1 MIGTVQHCDWHEM
14 ARRVGSSGG
23 CDALIC
29 DPPYSERTHAA
40 HRSDGRGDGRS
51 MTTIGYDSLSAED
64 CRLFADSWSH
74 VVRGWVVVMCD
85 HGLAPAW
92 ATAWERA
99 GRYVF
104 SPLAYVV
111 GGSRVRLAGDGPAQ
125 WSVWIVVARPRR
137 EPYSR
142 WGSLPG
148 AYVQPH
154 GFDDRAG
161 GRGGSEG
168 PIRGSKSRWIMERL
182 IEDYSRRGD
191 TIVDPCCGTGTTLI
205 AAETTRRRW
214 IGGDC
219 ALPQVERSRER
230 LSRQVQIGLAFE

>member
-1 MIGTVQHCDWHEM
+1 MIGTVQHCDWHEL
-14 ARRVGSSGG
+14 ARLVGASGG

-29 DPPYSERTHAA
+29 DPPYSERTHEAQ
-40 HRSDGRGDGRS
+40 RSGKHLDGS
-51 MTTIGYDSLSAED
+51 SATELGYDSLSAED

-92 ATAWERA
+92 VTAWERA

-111 GGSRVRLAGDGPAQ
+111 RGSRVRLAGDGPAQ

-214 IGGDC
+214 IGGD
-219 ALPQVERSRER
+219 ADEAHVTFARARMARGIQVG
-230 LSRQVQIGLAFE
+230 LSF